1 MRDVSPTPTIVGGE
15 ALMTH
20 IGVLGHLG
28 RYTATHF
35 RVVLIAWLLVAVVLG
50 LFGTR
55 VEHALSGAGWEASG
69 SQSVQARELVD
80 RKFHGLS
87 SYGLLT
93 VISSHAQTVSA
104 PGFQRTVAGVE
115 RALRG
120 DGAVSTVIPPTAG
133 VSISRDRHIAVVQA

>member
-35 RVVLIAWLLVAVVLG
+35 RVVLIAWMLVAVVLG

-69 SQSVQARELVD
+69 SQSVQARQLVD
-80 RKFHGLS
+80 RRFHGHS
-87 SYGLLT
+87 SNGSLIYL
-93 VISSHAQTVSA
+93 
-104 PGFQRTVAGVE
+104 RTHVM
-115 RALRG
+115 
-120 DGAVSTVIPPTAG
+120 
-133 VSISRDRHIAVVQA
+133 